1 MVPANGSCWNAGPL
15 PALEQTKD
23 HTLTEPPPAQAAR
36 PATAQFAAGVNALAL
51 DGAWASATGA
61 LASGVVV
68 VGFALELGAGA
79 AAVGLLAALP
89 FFAHLA
95 QLPAVALVE
104 RLRRRR
110 TIAVGAI
117 TASRVVIL
125 LLAAAPLLL
134 PGPAALWALVAGQ
147 ALIALLVAVGSCAW
161 NSWVHDF
168 LRAAD
173 LGRIFARRLA
183 LSTAFAL
190 AASVLASVVLGA
202 WPQDRK
208 LAAFSVLFFLG
219 AWAGFLSS
227 AFLARVPDAPMA
239 QTEPFSYRRSLAEP
253 LRDINFRRLILFVAT
268 WSFANNLAAPF
279 FAVYLIAQVGL
290 DLSMV
295 VILSVISQIANIATL
310 SIWGRISDRYSNKSI
325 LQVAAPVSL
334 AGILALVFAEAP
346 QSLALRLALLAL
358 LHLVMGAAAA
368 GVALAN
374 GNIALKLAPAGRAT
388 GYLAALGVA
397 GALAS
402 GVAPLIG
409 GGLADWFAAREFRLS
424 LAWVAPGRVVET
436 PLLALRHWQFFFAL
450 AVGAGLFALHR
461 LSLVRE
467 EGTVE
472 QRIVVAEFMLAA
484 RQAVRNL
491 SSVGGAADR
500 GDVSAHA
507 AATGRTRRRNAERG
521 ADR

>member
-1 MVPANGSCWNAGPL
+1 MVPANGSCWNEAL
-15 PALEQTKD
+15 FAALEEAKD
-23 HTLTEPPPAQAAR
+23 QTLTEPPAD
-36 PATAQFAAGVNALAL
+36 ATNPDAPQFNAGVRALAL

-68 VGFALELGAGA
+68 IGFALELGASA
-79 AAVGLLAALP
+79 AMVGLLAALP

-104 RLRRRR
+104 RVRRRR
-110 TIAVGAI
+110 AIAVGAI

-125 LLAAAPLLL
+125 LLATTPLIL
-134 PGPAALWALVAGQ
+134 PKPAALWALVAGQ

-190 AASVLASVVLGA
+190 AASVLASVVLSV
-202 WPQDRK
+202 WPQEQK
-208 LAAFSVLFFLG
+208 LGAFAVLFFLG
-219 AWAGFLSS
+219 AWAGFFSS
-227 AFLARVPDAPMA
+227 AFLARVPDTPMA
-239 QTEPFSYRRSLAEP
+239 QPTGKVFSYRRSLAEP
-253 LRDINFRRLILFVAT
+253 LRDKNFRRLIIFVAA

-279 FAVYLIAQVGL
+279 FAVYFIAQVGL

-310 SIWGRISDRYSNKSI
+310 SVWGRISDRYSNKSI
-325 LQVAAPVSL
+325 LQVAAPISL
-334 AGILALVFAEAP
+334 AGILALVFVDVP
-346 QSLALRLALLAL
+346 QSLALRLGLLAL
-358 LHLVMGAAAA
+358 LHIVMGAAAA

-374 GNIALKLAPAGRAT
+374 GNIALKLAPTGRAT

-409 GGLADWFAAREFRLS
+409 GALADWFSAREFRLS

-450 AVGAGLFALHR
+450 AVAAGLFALHR

-484 RQAVRNL
+484 RQAVRNM
-491 SSVGGAADR
+491 SSVGGLLIGAMYPL
-500 GDVSAHA
+500 
-507 AATGRTRRRNAERG
+507 TRLQEERSQSQKPEP
-521 ADR
+521 